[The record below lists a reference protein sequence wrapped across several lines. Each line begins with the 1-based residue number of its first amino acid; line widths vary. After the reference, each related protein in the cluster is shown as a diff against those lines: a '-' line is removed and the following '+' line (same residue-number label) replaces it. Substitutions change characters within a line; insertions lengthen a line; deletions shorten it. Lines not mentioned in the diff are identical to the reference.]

1 MRIQFAALA
10 LAAIVG
16 AIAEPTVDV
25 YLVGDSTM
33 ADKPTPETNP
43 ERGWGQLLPHFFDE
57 HVAIHNNAVNGRS
70 TKSFI
75 DEGKWGAVEHALKPG
90 DYVFIQFGHND
101 EKVEDSARYA
111 APYTAYRKN
120 LERFVAEARA
130 KGATPILFTPIV
142 RRKFNAQGTLEDT
155 HGAYPLV
162 VREVARDLNVA
173 FVDLQMLTED
183 FVRGA
188 GPEGSKKLYVWVAP
202 GESSMYPEGRQ
213 DDTHLSVLGA
223 TRVAQLAA
231 TAIAHSGLPLRQFVR
246 DVDTASR
253 GSEEIRLWPK
263 GAPGALGS
271 SSDDQPA
278 ITPFIAPKSVATGAA
293 VLVFPGGGY
302 EHLAWEKEGTNVAQW
317 LNTLGISAFVVRYRL
332 GPRYHHPTMLA
343 DARRAVR
350 VVRARAADWGID
362 RSRIGVVGFSAGGHM
377 ASTAATQ
384 WTFGDSANDDAVERI
399 SSRPDLAI
407 LVYPVITMTAQ
418 YAHAGSRRNLIGEHP
433 DDQLIR
439 ATSSELHVTRDSPP
453 TFIVATSDD
462 ATVPVRNSLMFYDAL
477 RAAEVPAELHLLE
490 TGHHGFGLAQGDP
503 ALATWVAACEAW
515 LRRRGWAR

>member
-1 MRIQFAALA
+1 MNARLAALG

-16 AIAEPTVDV
+16 WIAEPTVDV

-43 ERGWGQLLPHFFDE
+43 ERGWGQLLQRFFDQ
-57 HVAIHNNAVNGRS
+57 HVAIHNHAVNGRS

-75 DEGKWGAVEHALKPG
+75 DEGKWREVERALKQG

-111 APYTAYRKN
+111 APYTAYRRN
-120 LERFVAEARA
+120 LERFVMETRA
-130 KGATPILFTPIV
+130 KGAIPVLFTPIV

-173 FVDLQMLTED
+173 FVDLQTLTEAL
-183 FVRGA
+183 VRGA
-188 GPEGSKKLYVWVAP
+188 GPEGSKQLYVWVAP

-213 DDTHLSVLGA
+213 DDTHLSVTGA

-231 TAIAHSGLPLRQFVR
+231 SAIAYGGLPLRQFVR
-246 DVDTASR
+246 NVDTASR
-253 GSEEIRLWPK
+253 GSGEIPLWEK
-263 GAPGALGS
+263 GAPGALGAS
-271 SSDDQPA
+271 PEDQPA
-278 ITPFIAPKSVATGAA
+278 ITPFIAPKSSATGAA

-302 EHLAWEKEGTNVAQW
+302 EHLAWEKEGTNVASW
-317 LNTLGISAFVVRYRL
+317 LNTLGVSAFVVRYRL
-332 GPRYHHPTMLA
+332 GPRYHHPTMLI
-343 DARRAVR
+343 DVRRAVR
-350 VVRARAADWGID
+350 VVRDRAADWGID
-362 RSRIGVVGFSAGGHM
+362 PSRIGVIGFSAGGHM
-377 ASTAATQ
+377 ASTAATH
-384 WTFGDSANDDAVERI
+384 WTLGDGASADPVERV

-418 YAHAGSRRNLIGEHP
+418 YAHPGSRRNLIGEHP
-433 DDQLIR
+433 DDQLVR
-439 ATSSELHVTRDSPP
+439 ATSSEMQVTRDSPP

-462 ATVPVRNSLMFYDAL
+462 ATVPVQNSLLFYDAL
-477 RAAEVPAELHLLE
+477 RAAGVPAELHVLE
-490 TGHHGFGLAQGDP
+490 TGRHGFGLGQGD
-503 ALATWVAACEAW
+503 ASLSTWTTMCESW
-515 LRRRGWAR
+515 LRRRAWVR